1 MRDEAKKMSEEKK
14 EKKENKKWDGWKE
27 CEKVFVHVFIVN
39 LLDKRVYKQLTAYLK
54 NGKSKTYNPKDFPEY
69 LWRIDS
75 PDFNICRFLVASMLH
90 DIEQGER
97 TAAEC
102 LKMIYR
108 YTYPQE
114 YNSLKRIRLMDAS
127 TLFSLT
133 GFDPMADDDKEPLD
147 KDHLPSITDGDLS
160 AKWPSPLKLK
170 TKEKETDKKA
180 SRFSVTGISRI
191 LTMHHV
197 MGGDVNYAGVLNQ
210 AVFDSVTDFMK
221 HAQQIIEEHVQ
232 KAEAKQKIDPD
243 KDIGNVDSRLL
254 ERYNRYITL
263 ENLNNKTQE
272 FMKSCTNVFG
282 FNMGI
287 ILDEDTDEVFGREG
301 YANLF
306 LQIQRKNKR
315 EYSDTE
321 LSMMAV
327 IAQMAAVYKKYQI
340 LYTPKLANTLLELGN
355 LTAVDDEKNR
365 KGKQE
370 GKAKE
375 PVVPKTAES
384 GREEKEKIETL
395 QKNLDDLK
403 KKYKADEQEI
413 RHLNSELAE
422 EKEKNRRIE
431 EQIRGMLD
439 AEDPEVQRPTEK
451 EETINLDEIKG
462 KKILVAGGHERW
474 VRKMRQEYPLW
485 DFALRNHENENDR
498 FNVASYDMVVFN
510 FEHISH
516 SDYFLLRNKIEGAE
530 KNGIVIPVGYIR
542 ATNIRQAGEAI
553 FRLLCQEKG
562 KQDAD
567 RI

>member
-1 MRDEAKKMSEEKK
+1 MLGEAKKMSE

-27 CEKVFVHVFIVN
+27 CEKVFVNVFKVD
-39 LLDKRVYKQLTAYLK
+39 LLDKRVYKQLVAYLK
-54 NGKSKTYNPKDFPEY
+54 NGRPKTYNPKDFPEY
-69 LWRIDS
+69 IWRIDS
-75 PDFNICRFLVASMLH
+75 PDSNICRFLVASMLH
-90 DIEQGER
+90 DTEQGER

-108 YTYPQE
+108 YSYPHE

-133 GFDPMADDDKEPLD
+133 GFDPIADDDEKPLD
-147 KDHLPSITDGDLS
+147 KDHLPSITDENLS
-160 AKWPSPLKLK
+160 AKWPSLSKLK
-170 TKEKETDKKA
+170 TKGKESNKRA
-180 SRFSVTGISRI
+180 SKFSFTGISRI
-191 LTMHHV
+191 LTMLHV
-197 MGGDVNYAGVLNQ
+197 MGGDVDYTDTLNQ
-210 AVFDSVTDFMK
+210 AVFDSITDLMQK
-221 HAQQIIEEHVQ
+221 AQQIIDERVQ
-232 KAEAKQKIDPD
+232 KTEEKQKINPD
-243 KDIGNVDSRLL
+243 KEIGNIDSRLL

-272 FMKSCTNVFG
+272 FIKSCTNVLG
-282 FNMGI
+282 FNMGLL
-287 ILDEDTDEVFGREG
+287 LDEDTDEVFGREG

-327 IAQMAAVYKKYQI
+327 IAQMAAVCKKYQI

-355 LTAVDDEKNR
+355 LTAADEEKNG

-370 GKAKE
+370 GKTKE
-375 PVVPKTAES
+375 PVVQKTSENGS
-384 GREEKEKIETL
+384 EEKEKIEAL
-395 QKNLDDLK
+395 QKKLDDLK
-403 KKYKADEQEI
+403 KKYEADEQEI

-422 EKEKNRRIE
+422 EKEKNRRAE

-451 EETINLDEIKG
+451 EEIIDLDEIKG

-498 FNVASYDMVVFN
+498 FNVTSYDMIVFN

-553 FRLLCQEKG
+553 FRLLHQEKG
-562 KQDAD
+562 RQDAG

>member
-1 MRDEAKKMSEEKK
+1 MRDEVIKMSEEKK

-27 CEKVFVHVFIVN
+27 CEKVFVHAFIVD

-54 NGKSKTYNPKDFPEY
+54 NGKPKTYNPKDFPEY
-69 LWRIDS
+69 IWRIDS
-75 PDFNICRFLVASMLH
+75 PDSNICRFLITSMLY

-108 YTYPQE
+108 YSYPQE

-133 GFDPMADDDKEPLD
+133 GFDPKAEDDEEPLD

-160 AKWPSPLKLK
+160 AKWPSPSKLK
-170 TKEKETDKKA
+170 TREKEADEKA
-180 SRFSVTGISRI
+180 SRFSVTEISRI
-191 LTMHHV
+191 LTMLHV
-197 MGGDVNYAGVLNQ
+197 IGGDVDYTGALNQ
-210 AVFDSVTDFMK
+210 AVFDSITEIMQDTQRM
-221 HAQQIIEEHVQ
+221 IEEHAQ
-232 KAEAKQKIDPD
+232 KAEEKQKIDPD
-243 KDIGNVDSRLL
+243 KEIGNIDTRLL

-263 ENLNNKTQE
+263 ENLNNKTQD
-272 FMKSCTNVFG
+272 FMKSCANVLG
-282 FNMGI
+282 FNMGLL
-287 ILDEDTDEVFGREG
+287 LDEDTDEVFGREG

-306 LQIQRKNKR
+306 LQIQRKSKR

-340 LYTPKLANTLLELGN
+340 LYTPKLADALLELGN
-355 LTAVDDEKNR
+355 LTAADDEKNG

-370 GKAKE
+370 GKTKE
-375 PVVPKTAES
+375 PAVRETAES
-384 GREEKEKIETL
+384 GREEKEKIEAL
-395 QKNLDDLK
+395 QKKLDDLK
-403 KKYKADEQEI
+403 KKYEADEQEI

-422 EKEKNRRIE
+422 EKEKNRRAE

-439 AEDPEVQRPTEK
+439 AEDPEVQEPTEK
-451 EETINLDEIKG
+451 EETIDIDEIRG

-530 KNGIVIPVGYIR
+530 KNGIMIPVGYIR
-542 ATNIRQAGEAI
+542 ATNIRQAGETI
-553 FRLLCQEKG
+553 FRLLYQKKG
-562 KQDAD
+562 RQDAD
-567 RI
+567 RV